1 MRGRAGKGSRRGRIR
16 GCAWPR
22 VRPSRG
28 IYTHRRT
35 DGHAEIPPRSAGVL
49 PSSSR
54 DGLPAIP
61 APHSPSGRRR
71 DCDTAGQGVIMSH
84 APAVC
89 PPGAARFSTGRRVR
103 DRRPPPPSHRSWG
116 MRIGVQQ
123 NYRERPPPAHSRHCS
138 GRGGRSRPQ
147 QDAPAGSPPGIST
160 GSQLMGGVTRGLIH
174 ATRLFRPAP
183 PPGKR
188 GRGHP
193 PRGRRPAQPPRSDS
207 LYQAGSPTPLTC

>member
-1 MRGRAGKGSRRGRIR
+1 MRLAESPPVSRN
-16 GCAWPR
+16 
-22 VRPSRG
+22 
-28 IYTHRRT
+28 
-35 DGHAEIPPRSAGVL
+35 L
-49 PSSSR
+49 
-54 DGLPAIP
+54 
-61 APHSPSGRRR
+61 
-71 DCDTAGQGVIMSH
+71 H
-84 APAVC
+84 APAHVRPRRNPTPVGRGTAFVEQGRPTGDSGTALSFWPPARLRHSWARC
-89 PPGAARFSTGRRVR
+89 DHVARAGGMPSGCSEVLHGSPGPRPATTPAVPPELGDAHRGATKLPGATAASALETLL
-103 DRRPPPPSHRSWG
+103 RSG
-116 MRIGVQQ
+116 GV
-123 NYRERPPPAHSRHCS
+123 
-138 GRGGRSRPQ
+138 RSRPQ